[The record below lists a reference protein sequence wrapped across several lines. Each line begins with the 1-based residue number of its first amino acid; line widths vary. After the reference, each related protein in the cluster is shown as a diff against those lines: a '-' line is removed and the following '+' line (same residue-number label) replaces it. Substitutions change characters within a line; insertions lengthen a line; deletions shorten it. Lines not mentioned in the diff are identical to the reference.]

1 MQILSIATELHSKV
15 VIWKN
20 NNVYSL
26 AQMTLNITHVS
37 GKGGYNG
44 VMTLKLSWCVHVRSL
59 HLCAKFHGSMVS
71 SLGENPI

>member
-1 MQILSIATELHSKV
+1 MQISSIATELHSKV
-15 VIWKN
+15 VIWVN

-44 VMTLKLSWCVHVRSL
+44 VMTLKLSRCEVLAFV
-59 HLCAKFHGSMVS
+59 CQVS
-71 SLGENPI
+71 WLYG